1 MQERKW
7 RDSLTILSNWKG
19 DNMNDTT
26 SLVDGSCHKPRIRL
40 WWTRSLLAV
49 LVVSLAFFVVA
60 CSVSL
65 PGLGAANGGR
75 HSTPTSNPSS
85 GRTTSSDPSSGGTTS
100 GSSYTVA
107 FAECMRSHGMPNFPN
122 PGNGPAFGPP
132 GSGVDPTSPQFQ
144 RALEACKSLAPPAWV
159 SSGPISNP

>member
-1 MQERKW
+1 
-7 RDSLTILSNWKG
+7 
-19 DNMNDTT
+19 MNDTT

-49 LVVSLAFFVVA
+49 LVVSLAFFIVA

-65 PGLGAANGGR
+65 PGLGAANGSR
-75 HSTPTSNPSS
+75 HSTPTSN
-85 GRTTSSDPSSGGTTS
+85 PSSGGTTS

-144 RALEACKSLAPPAWV
+144 SALQACKSLAPPAWV
-159 SSGPISNP
+159 SGGQLSNP

>member
-1 MQERKW
+1 
-7 RDSLTILSNWKG
+7 
-19 DNMNDTT
+19 MNDITYH
-26 SLVDGSCHKPRIRL
+26 VDSSCHRPRIRL
-40 WWTRSLLAV
+40 QRARKLFAILVIGLA
-49 LVVSLAFFVVA
+49 LVAVV
-60 CSVSL
+60 CSCGL
-65 PGLGAANGGR
+65 PGSGAMNGSR

-122 PGNGPAFGPP
+122 PGNGSAFGPP

-159 SSGPISNP
+159 SSGPLSNP